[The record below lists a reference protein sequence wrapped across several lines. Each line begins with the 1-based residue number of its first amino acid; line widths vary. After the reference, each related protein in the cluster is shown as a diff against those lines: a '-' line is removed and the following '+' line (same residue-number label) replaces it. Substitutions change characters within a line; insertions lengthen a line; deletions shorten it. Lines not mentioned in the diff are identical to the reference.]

1 MTNGGYKIL
10 DFSGEEIVRGTSDNP
25 LKTDAISAIKKAES
39 SGKPI
44 LITNLKFM
52 QVNPGSSP
60 SLDTEISVPLFLNV
74 CKTESGYVFILPNG
88 ITGTIT
94 EENKITVA

>member
-10 DFSGEEIVRGTSDNP
+10 DFNGEEIIRGMEDTQ
-25 LKTDAISAIKKAES
+25 LTTDAISAIKKAES

-44 LITNLKFM
+44 LITNLKFV
-52 QVNPGSSP
+52 QINSSTT
-60 SLDTEISVPLFLNV
+60 SSITEISIPVFFNV
-74 CKTESGYVFILPNG
+74 CKTEGGYVFTLPNG

-94 EENKITVA
+94 EENSITVS